1 MRRNAKETLR
11 DFWKRHPDS
20 EQSLKASYLEV
31 REAEW
36 DTLAQLQKRYLN
48 PSILDN
54 NRVVFNVGG
63 NKYRL
68 ILWIRYQPNLVCI
81 KWLGT
86 HAEYHRV
93 DAEKVG
99 R

>member
-1 MRRNAKETLR
+1 MRIIAKKTLR
-11 DFWKRHPDS
+11 DFWERHPDS
-20 EQSLKASYLEV
+20 EQSLKAWHLEF

-36 DTLAQLQKRYLN
+36 ATPAQLKDLYSSA
-48 PSILDN
+48 SILVN
-54 NRVVFNVGG
+54 NRVVFDVEG

-68 ILWIRYQPNLVCI
+68 IVWIRYQQNMVHI

-86 HAEYHRV
+86 HAEFDHV
-93 DAEKVG
+93 NAEKVG